1 LISKLTKYH
10 SRRLRR
16 IMRGYRLLKKS
27 DSLNR
32 IANIKLELTISSLN
46 ISTEKFS
53 KYIFGKGKSQAE
65 LVCRQYLLARIA
77 GVSLNRALLSAVGK
91 PGASLVYYLPPEWR
105 KIIQAHGYKLAPF
118 RSAVLWK
125 IFLWLM
131 LAHGLL
137 RITKIILKGVKATFN
152 PLRRMVQLGRYVY
165 FEELASGNLPQPAKG
180 GSSHDIITWYM
191 QWPNRTNDIDTLCH
205 GVAGAEINEVCG
217 VPVVQTASP
226 IPQLQSFKSLF
237 QYIAWGI
244 GAFLIAAWGVLRG
257 NWWHALML
265 NQAAL
270 ATQVRLLRDDLL
282 AKEYMFH
289 NSDWIYRPLWTY
301 EVEAKEAKL
310 NFYLYSTNC
319 ELFQHSKTPADL
331 NYGWQANN
339 WPRYLVWD
347 NYQADFIQ
355 RAVGDSS
362 DIQQVGPIWFSTSA
376 KEMPKLNGQCIAV
389 FDVTPVRSSFY
400 QIFSADFDYYIPE
413 VCLSFLQDIQKI
425 SDSYCHT
432 MLWKR
437 KRDIGT
443 RAHPKYRNYTQKLLD
458 CQNVVGVDPEI
469 SAVRVI
475 EASSLV
481 ISMPFTST
489 ALIARELDK
498 PSCFYD
504 PTGMV
509 YKRDKAAH
517 GIDIL
522 CGFEELAS
530 WVKAK
535 SETHPVSPKASV

>member
-1 LISKLTKYH
+1 
-10 SRRLRR
+10 
-16 IMRGYRLLKKS
+16 MRGYRLLKKS

-32 IANIKLELTISSLN
+32 IADIKRDLTITPLE
-46 ISTEKFS
+46 IPPEKIS
-53 KYIFGKGKSQAE
+53 KYIFGKGKNQAE
-65 LVCRQYLLARIA
+65 LVCRQYLLSRIA
-77 GVSLNRALLSAVGK
+77 GINLNRALLSAVGK
-91 PGASLVYYLPPEWR
+91 PGAPLVYFLPPEWR
-105 KIIQAHGYKLAPF
+105 KIIQGRGFKLAGF
-118 RSAVLWK
+118 RSAILWN
-125 IFLWLM
+125 IFICTM
-131 LAHGLL
+131 LIYGLF
-137 RITKIILKGVKATFN
+137 RMVEVIFKGIKATFN
-152 PLRRMVQLGRYVY
+152 PLRSVYQLGRHVY
-165 FEELASGNLPQPAKG
+165 FEDLASGNLPQPAKD

-205 GVAGAEINEVCG
+205 GVAGAENSEISG
-217 VPVVQTASP
+217 VPVVQTSSP

-237 QYIAWGI
+237 QYVAWGI
-244 GAFLIAAWGVLRG
+244 GAVLIAAWGILRG

-270 ATQVRLLRDDLL
+270 ATQVRLLRDGLV

-301 EVEAKEAKL
+301 EAEAKGAKL
-310 NFYLYSTNC
+310 NFYFYSTNC
-319 ELFQHSKTPADL
+319 ELFQRSNDPADL

-339 WPRYLVWD
+339 WPQFLVWD
-347 NYQADFIQ
+347 DYQVDFIQ
-355 RAVGDSS
+355 RAVGETSNIE
-362 DIQQVGPIWFSTSA
+362 IQQVGPIWFNTSA

-389 FDVTPVRSSFY
+389 FDVTPARASFY
-400 QIFSADFDYYIPE
+400 RILGLDFEYYTPE
-413 VCLSFLQDIQKI
+413 VCLSFLQDIQLI
-425 SDSYCHT
+425 SEKYCHT

-437 KRDIGT
+437 KRDIGS

-458 CQNVVGVDPEI
+458 FQNVVGVDPEI
-469 SAVRVI
+469 SAMRVI

-498 PSCFYD
+498 PSCYYD

-509 YKRDKAAH
+509 YKKDKAAH

-530 WVKAK
+530 WVMAK